1 MPFMHPTN
9 QSMLFR
15 MAKKNR
21 EPRRKKRNEYIYGTT
36 AGDVTEIVVN
46 TDPATGEISFGQEM
60 TDVYSEVT
68 YDRPKGE
75 KVLSRLPQRHPER
88 SFDASVAL
96 KKNYDFVCAV
106 DTNTKRIQ
114 GKLVSVVAVVRA
126 RGNTLPEP
134 DGLNTYWKFDIPFC
148 LEYVGLRVEKPENF
162 GWMEALRSL
171 KARNFID
178 KSMRIGLI
186 VDSDLG
192 RLKAFNTRK
201 EPVDRGQ
208 MLPDKVQLIYA
219 SADSGRENI
228 LNVVLG
234 RADLVASD
242 MLTRIETG
250 AIPFNQKLADN
261 PHFERERRYRI
272 RIAD

>member
-1 MPFMHPTN
+1 
-9 QSMLFR
+9 

-75 KVLSRLPQRHPER
+75 KVLSRLPQRHPEL
-88 SFDASVAL
+88 SFDASLAL

-106 DTNTKRIQ
+106 DTNTKLIQ

-250 AIPFNQKLADN
+250 AIPFNQNLADN
-261 PHFERERRYRI
+261 PHFERERRYRV
-272 RIAD
+272 RITE